1 MDLRQRVQESLS
13 GTHTIE
19 RELGGGGMSRVFVA
33 DEHRLGRK
41 VVVKVLAPELA
52 AAMSAERF
60 EREIRLAASLQQANI
75 LPVISAGDLDGL
87 PFYTMPF
94 VEGESLRAR
103 LAEGP
108 VPIAQAVDILRDVA
122 KALSYAHARGVVH
135 RDIKPDNILLSGHT
149 AVVADFGIAKAI
161 VAAQEKPEGA
171 TLTQLGTAVGT
182 PAYMAPEQAAG
193 DPDTDH
199 RADVYAFG
207 CMAYELLAGQPPFAG
222 LPPHKLLVA
231 HMNETPRD
239 VRELRPDC
247 PAPLAALVM
256 HCLAKN
262 PAERPATADEVLRQ
276 LEAAGS
282 LSTAPAI
289 GAFSYGRSYFLPA
302 MGIYAATFLV
312 VAIVARLLVDTQ
324 GLPEWVFTGGLI
336 VMALG
341 FPVVLFTGYTQ
352 YVARKVAQATP
363 TLTPRG
369 TVVRPSASGTLAQ
382 LAVKASPHVSWTR
395 AARGG
400 VAALTFFALLVA
412 GYLVLRVLG
421 IGPFGSLLA
430 AGKLAAQ
437 DRVLVAAFDAPA
449 GDTALGDVVSE
460 AVRTNLSQ
468 SRAVSVVTTSTLVGA
483 LQRMQRKPT
492 DRLDMALARD
502 LAQREG
508 IKAVVG
514 GTVTPVGGS
523 YIITTRLVSAE
534 SGDELAVH
542 RETAK
547 NAEDIIPTVDRLTR
561 QLRGRIGESLKSV
574 KDAPALS
581 QVTTSSLDALRAFAA
596 GLRMNDVQGEPT
608 RAIPLFEE
616 AIRKDSGFAAA
627 YVQLAYSMGNAGI
640 RTPRRDSLFEKAY
653 QLRDRLP
660 EAERYNIEGAY
671 LVRKDRP
678 KAIAAL
684 ERAVALDSFNTDALN
699 SLALLYTGARDYA
712 RAERLY
718 RRALRVEPENGVIMS
733 NLAGTLVVAGKLDA
747 TDSLLRDMRA
757 RKVPYSTV
765 RRDADLLYLR
775 GHYDSVEK
783 FAREVTRGTNPTLA
797 LGSTNFLKD
806 LVAVRGRF
814 RESDSLT
821 TVLAEHGRA
830 LGGIAIGDDFSSIG
844 RTITQ
849 AMTDGW
855 FRGKTTQAIARLDS
869 LARANQARGSAPPAL
884 YLQLAGTYAV
894 LGAADRTRE
903 MARVAESLVR
913 DSVVR
918 RNTQSRRVEV
928 QGDIAMVEGRAL
940 DAAVAYRRA
949 ETAGDGLPEG
959 CVVCT
964 PAFIG
969 MAFDRANM
977 SDSAIVYLEQ
987 YLAVQTPGRIALD
1000 RWLLAPTH
1008 KRLGELYEAKG
1019 DNARAVSHYT
1029 MFVRLWEKADPDMQ
1043 PKVAEVRARMERLLK
1058 TLPR

>member
-1 MDLRQRVQESLS
+1 MDLRERIQDSLS

-75 LPVISAGDLDGL
+75 LPVIAAGEMDGV
-87 PFYTMPF
+87 PYYTMPF

-103 LAEGP
+103 LAAGP

-161 VAAQEKPEGA
+161 AAAQEKTAGA

-182 PAYMAPEQAAG
+182 PQYMAPEQAAG

-199 RADVYAFG
+199 RADIYAFG
-207 CMAYELLAGQPPFAG
+207 CTAYELIAGQPPFAG
-222 LPPHKLLVA
+222 LPPHKLLAA
-231 HMNETPRD
+231 HMNDTPRD

-256 HCLAKN
+256 QCVAKN
-262 PAERPATADEVLRQ
+262 PANRPQNADEVLRQ
-276 LEAAGS
+276 LEAASS
-282 LSTAPAI
+282 LSSAPAM
-289 GAFSYGRSYFLPA
+289 GAYAYGRSFFLPA

-324 GLPEWVFTGGLI
+324 GLPEWVFTGALV

-352 YVARKVAQATP
+352 YVARKVAQTTP
-363 TLTPRG
+363 TLTPHG

-382 LAVKASPHVSWTR
+382 LAVKASPHVSWHR

-400 VAALTFFALLVA
+400 IAALTVFALLVA

-421 IGPFGSLLA
+421 IGPSGSLLA
-430 AGKLAAQ
+430 AGKLSAQ
-437 DRVLVAAFDAPA
+437 DRVLVAAFDAA
-449 GDTALGDVVSE
+449 SRDTALGDVVSE

-468 SRAVSVVTTSTLVGA
+468 SRAVNVVSTSPLVGA
-483 LQRMQRKPT
+483 LQRMQRTPT

-514 GTVTPVGGS
+514 GTITPVGGS
-523 YIITTRLVSAE
+523 YIITARLVSAE
-534 SGDELAVH
+534 SGDELAVY

-547 NAEDIIPTVDRLTR
+547 DAGDIIPTVDRLTR

-596 GLRMNDVQGEPT
+596 GLRANDVQGDYT
-608 RAIPLFEE
+608 GAIPLFEE
-616 AIRKDSGFAAA
+616 AIRRDSGFAAA

-640 RTPRRDSLFEKAY
+640 RTPRRDSLFVKAY

-660 EAERYNIEGAY
+660 EAERYNVEGAY
-671 LVRKDRP
+671 WVRQDRP

-684 ERAVALDSFNTDALN
+684 ERSVALDSFNTDALN
-699 SLALLYTGARDYA
+699 SLALLYAGSRNYA
-712 RAERLY
+712 KAEPLF
-718 RRALRVEPENGVIMS
+718 RRAGRLEPDNGVILS
-733 NLAGTLVVAGKLDA
+733 NFVATLLAAGRVDA
-747 TDSLLRDMRA
+747 ADSLLRDMRA
-757 RKVPYSTV
+757 RKVPYPTT
-765 RRDADLLYLR
+765 RRDGDVLYARGRWDSLETLARVATRNANAPLAAGATAYLR
-775 GHYDSVEK
+775 
-783 FAREVTRGTNPTLA
+783 
-797 LGSTNFLKD
+797 D
-806 LVAVRGRF
+806 LVALRGRF
-814 RESDSLT
+814 RESDSIARAIIERGNT
-821 TVLAEHGRA
+821 GAERSGSF
-830 LGGIAIGDDFSSIG
+830 DFAVG
-844 RTITQ
+844 Q
-849 AMTDGW
+849 AVTDGW
-855 FRGKTTQAIARLDS
+855 FRGKTPQAIARLDS
-869 LARANQARGSAPPAL
+869 LARAHPVRDSSEVGVP
-884 YLQLAGTYAV
+884 LQLASTYAI
-894 LGAADRTRE
+894 LGAPDRARALERE
-903 MARVAESLVR
+903 ARAIVR
-913 DSVVR
+913 DSAAR
-918 RNTQSRRVEV
+918 RNTQARFASVE
-928 QGDIAMVEGRAL
+928 GDIALAEGRAA
-940 DAAVAYRRA
+940 DAAAAYHRS
-949 ETAGDGLPEG
+949 EIGGDGLPDG
-959 CVVCT
+959 CTFCA

-969 MAFDRANM
+969 IAYDRANM
-977 SDSAIVYLEQ
+977 ADSAIANLER
-987 YLAVQTPGRIALD
+987 YVNIVSPGRMSLD
-1000 RWLLAPTH
+1000 RWFLAPAL

-1019 DNARAVSHYT
+1019 DNARAVSHYSA
-1029 MFVRLWEKADPDMQ
+1029 FVRLWEHADPDMQ
-1043 PKVAEVRARMERLLK
+1043 PKVAEVRARMERLSKL
-1058 TLPR
+1058 LPR